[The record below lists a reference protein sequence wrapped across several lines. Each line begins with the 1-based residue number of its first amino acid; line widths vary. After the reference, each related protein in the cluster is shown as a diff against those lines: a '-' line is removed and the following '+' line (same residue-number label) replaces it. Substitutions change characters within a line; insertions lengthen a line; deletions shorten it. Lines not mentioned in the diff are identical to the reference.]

1 MRGSRHS
8 PVDKGYSE
16 KEYPNGTSR
25 GYGDEQSSY
34 ERMDG
39 SGTRPGN
46 RGVSGDSSGQRR
58 LKAEYPLNA
67 PPTDVR

>member
-16 KEYPNGTSR
+16 KEYANGVGR

-34 ERMDG
+34 ERMGG
-39 SGTRPGN
+39 SGTGLGN
-46 RGVSGDSSGQRR
+46 RGVNGDASSQRR

-67 PPTDVR
+67 PPTVVR